1 MLQKSI
7 ILKRF
12 LSADPF
18 KVLQLPT
25 NATDDE
31 VKKAYIKLTK
41 KYHPDVYDDDGQKFQ
56 QVHNAYKII
65 SKRAVI
71 EEITIKSDNEE
82 RERIRR
88 EELME
93 YVKLRQSIDYDNF
106 KGTKSKKAWN
116 FYYFIRVL
124 CYLSFIPPILA
135 VSGYW
140 ESVMDCFPDAY
151 ESTKKRRAC
160 VELASQK
167 FVQDTTIKTQ
177 R

>member
-7 ILKRF
+7 LLKRF

-65 SKRAVI
+65 SKRAVV
-71 EEITIKSDNEE
+71 EEITIKTDNEE

-93 YVKLRQSIDYDNF
+93 YVKLRQSIDYENF
-106 KGTKSKKAWN
+106 KGTKSKRAWN

-124 CYLSFIPPILA
+124 KVKKIISRFI
-135 VSGYW
+135 
-140 ESVMDCFPDAY
+140 
-151 ESTKKRRAC
+151 R
-160 VELASQK
+160 
-167 FVQDTTIKTQ
+167 
-177 R
+177 